1 VQSNSTIQFASNQS
15 SSNWFLGNWTLD
27 PRLKWALSIFTF
39 ISLSYPNLAKLPF
52 GWLPLQ
58 PPTHKREK
66 KKEKRQKQAMIW
78 CQLEVIPCTKCW
90 RVQILL
96 LPHFDSIS
104 KSTGIH
110 SMSRKMSTREFTTFA
125 EFGMQL
131 ESIPCQK
138 CWVVIFTTTFAQFEV
153 NSNASFP
160 TSRTEFDLQK
170 FSNDLVES
178 LLL

>member
-1 VQSNSTIQFASNQS
+1 
-15 SSNWFLGNWTLD
+15 
-27 PRLKWALSIFTF
+27 
-39 ISLSYPNLAKLPF
+39 
-52 GWLPLQ
+52 
-58 PPTHKREK
+58 
-66 KKEKRQKQAMIW
+66 
-78 CQLEVIPCTKCW
+78 
-90 RVQILL
+90 
-96 LPHFDSIS
+96 
-104 KSTGIH
+104 
-110 SMSRKMSTREFTTFA
+110 MSRKMSTTEFTTFA